1 MRLNKKSIIL
11 SLIIFI
17 ISLLISFITLFNKDN
32 IITSHIYNISI
43 ILTSISI
50 TSFIISLINYID
62 IKNNYLNK
70 ILLLIDKYILEFSK
84 LKYINTKDINKVID
98 SCLRFNIEVND
109 IELIILVISIFIL
122 T

>member
-98 SCLRFNIEVND
+98 SYLRFNIEVND